1 MFDVILKKNVQTLGS
16 YLTDSFN
23 LIAIEKAF
31 KDRKIQLDIK
41 NKLVIFHSLANAIGH
56 SLGNGPKKKDNLQR
70 VESFK
75 KLGILEREIFYYRYP
90 ISSIQ

>member
-1 MFDVILKKNVQTLGS
+1 MVIIKTNKIIYLENLPKKYGIGAN
-16 YLTDSFN
+16 
-23 LIAIEKAF
+23 
-31 KDRKIQLDIK
+31 K